1 MRILVIIIMLA
12 TFFSC
17 EKNTAPPAEKITKEV
32 ISTPDA
38 PAAIGPYSQA
48 IRVGNRLYLAG
59 QIALDPAS
67 GEMVEGIEAQTR
79 RVLDNI
85 KAVLDAAD
93 FSLSD
98 VVQTQVFI
106 ADMNNYG
113 IFNGIYAEY
122 FPQNPPARAVVE
134 VSRLPKDALV
144 EVMMVAIK
152 TDD

>member
-1 MRILVIIIMLA
+1 MRIVLTIILLLA
-12 TFFSC
+12 FFSC
-17 EKNTAPPAEKITKEV
+17 EKTTPPPAEKITKSV
-32 ISTPDA
+32 ISTPNA

-67 GEMVEGIEAQTR
+67 GEMVDGIEAQTR

-85 KAVLDAAD
+85 KAVLDAAG
-93 FSLSD
+93 FTLSD

-122 FPQNPPARAVVE
+122 FPENPPARAVVE

-144 EVMMVAIK
+144 EVMMVAVK